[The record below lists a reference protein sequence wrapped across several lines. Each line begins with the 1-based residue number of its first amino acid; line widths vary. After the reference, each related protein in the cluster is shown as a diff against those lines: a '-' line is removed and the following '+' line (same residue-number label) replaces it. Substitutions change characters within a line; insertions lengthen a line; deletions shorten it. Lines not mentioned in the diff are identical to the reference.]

1 MIYDGVWNAADYA
14 HHLSRRARGL
24 PLWFSLATHGTHAYA
39 DAVEQTLTV
48 AQEAARRIEQ
58 HPDLELVTD
67 QQLSICVFRRK
78 GWTLADYNRW
88 SESQLEDGLSFV
100 TPTKHKG
107 ETVLRFC
114 IVNPRTTVE
123 HIEEILASL

>member
-1 MIYDGVWNAADYA
+1 M
-14 HHLSRRARGL
+14 
-24 PLWFSLATHGTHAYA
+24 
-39 DAVEQTLTV
+39 
-48 AQEAARRIEQ
+48 
-58 HPDLELVTD
+58 
-67 QQLSICVFRRK
+67 FRRK